1 MTTQNHNSGAFLK
14 LQSRTPGPLPYSL
27 PSPLKLSQITLMMAP
42 NPLPPVGKSHKKVM
56 PSKHEK

>member
-42 NPLPPVGKSHKKVM
+42 NPLPPEKSHKKVM